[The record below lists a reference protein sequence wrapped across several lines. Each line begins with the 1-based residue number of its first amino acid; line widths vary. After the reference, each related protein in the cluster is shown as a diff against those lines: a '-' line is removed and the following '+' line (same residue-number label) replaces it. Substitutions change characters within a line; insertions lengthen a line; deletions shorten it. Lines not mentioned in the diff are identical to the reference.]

1 MTEITISLARTSL
14 NKAWLILRNA
24 LRSNTKRRRPRI
36 PSCISTMSKS
46 YLPPAETSF
55 QSRRFFPV
63 ARCSSRREAVYM
75 GAPPT
80 CQMPFARKMTKVTFF
95 SNDPPADHPALRKS
109 AGNPGL
115 TPSAPSL
122 SIGKST
128 SVHEDMKFKQ
138 YLNHHFAIVSVE
150 LKRNRLTA
158 YDHHL
163 TSGHCVVSQSVL
175 SSNCETR
182 GKGKH

>member
-1 MTEITISLARTSL
+1 MTEITIPLARTSL

-24 LRSNTKRRRPRI
+24 LRSNIKRRRPRI

-46 YLPPAETSF
+46 LLPPAETSF
-55 QSRRFFPV
+55 QNRRSFPV

-80 CQMPFARKMTKVTFF
+80 CQMPFERKMTKVTFF
-95 SNDPPADHPALRKS
+95 SKWLATAPLAIRRTRRNQRFTPFKPTLYIRK
-109 AGNPGL
+109 A
-115 TPSAPSL
+115 L
-122 SIGKST
+122 SI
-128 SVHEDMKFKQ
+128 HEDMKSKQ

-158 YDHHL
+158 YTYHL
-163 TSGHCVVSQSVL
+163 TSGHCVVSHSVL
-175 SSNCETR
+175 SSNCERR